1 MTNNLQITTEK
12 LQTTNKMKNNMNFRH
27 GVYMSQP
34 DLTSI
39 ASSPPTYDLCDQGDK
54 VGEPGSHSESLLQ
67 FDLEFKTTMGW

>member
-1 MTNNLQITTEK
+1 
-12 LQTTNKMKNNMNFRH
+12 
-27 GVYMSQP
+27 MSQP

-67 FDLEFKTTMGW
+67 FDLEFKTTMG